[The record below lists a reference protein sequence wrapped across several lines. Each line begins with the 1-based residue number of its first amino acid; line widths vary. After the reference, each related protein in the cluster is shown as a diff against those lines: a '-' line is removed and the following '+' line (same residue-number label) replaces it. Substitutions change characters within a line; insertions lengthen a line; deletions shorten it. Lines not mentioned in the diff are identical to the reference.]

1 MNDHNCTHT
10 LVCALTNPD
19 NLSYAEKVAIGEV
32 IAVLPVHDEKAA
44 TLGLDF
50 PTPELVRNLSSML
63 PLSALEL
70 PE

>member
-1 MNDHNCTHT
+1 
-10 LVCALTNPD
+10 LTNPD

-50 PTPELVRNLSSML
+50 PTPELVYRNQH
-63 PLSALEL
+63 
-70 PE
+70 